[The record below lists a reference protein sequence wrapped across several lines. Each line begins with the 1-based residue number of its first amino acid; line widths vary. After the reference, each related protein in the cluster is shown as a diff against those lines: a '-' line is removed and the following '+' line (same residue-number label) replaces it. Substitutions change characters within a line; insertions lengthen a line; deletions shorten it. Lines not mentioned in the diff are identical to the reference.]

1 MGWLRHVLIDL
12 AVLVVIGLATFGAQ
26 PWALWVVWV
35 YTPLMLLL
43 KLGAVATSVTPR
55 QNDVPDWFFH
65 ALYAVSV
72 VILLY
77 HLLYWEAAGW
87 VAIWILSVVAASRQS
102 RSTRPKKK

>member
-12 AVLVVIGLATFGAQ
+12 AILVVIGLATFGGQ
-26 PWALWVVWV
+26 SWALWVVWV

-43 KLGAVATSVTPR
+43 KLGAVVSNVTPK
-55 QNDVPDWFFH
+55 QNEVPDWFYH
-65 ALYAVSV
+65 ALYAASL

-87 VAIWILSVVAASRQS
+87 AAIWVLSVIAASRG
-102 RSTRPKKK
+102 RSVTRPKKK